1 MIKKGGGLLGRR
13 KEEVDA
19 NGNIEVTLLIDANC
33 VKALEPYEV
42 IARKNRDPH
51 AFKTLLRWRIVKSMY
66 NQKKCEKLNCNRT
79 MVKSVVTGLP
89 SNHYFAESDKVRYLY
104 SMFIEEKV

>member
-51 AFKTLLRWRIVKSMY
+51 AFKTLWRWCIVKSMY

-79 MVKSVVTGLP
+79 MVKSVATGLP

-104 SMFIEEKV
+104 SMFIDEKV